1 VFEENQKKL
10 QDELQKRAAEARQ
23 KLESQSQT
31 APAPQQ

>member
-23 KLESQSQT
+23 RLESQT
-31 APAPQQ
+31 NAPPANK